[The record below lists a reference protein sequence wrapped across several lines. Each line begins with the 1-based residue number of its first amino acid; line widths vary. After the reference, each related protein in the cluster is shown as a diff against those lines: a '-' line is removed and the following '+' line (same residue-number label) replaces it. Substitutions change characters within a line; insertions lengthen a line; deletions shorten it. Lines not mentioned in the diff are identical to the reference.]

1 MKNYYKWLESDG
13 RDSIARGGDRS
24 LIDAWES
31 GSYDFEVQLSKN
43 TQHIMLFTT
52 DEAFAIANDLYN
64 KGTTFAGNIRDTK
77 NAAKNIFKLVS
88 YQDAGK
94 LVFRLKGLGVK
105 AERYIYKGITYI
117 KVTGYPSLRRI
128 LIGTRYKSNNL
139 KILEL
144 GIGKAGIN
152 FGIMDG
158 GRFCIYFSGGQRL
171 LELILS
177 SEHDVAAFIGN
188 IDVDVA
194 KVIVT
199 IFVTKLAVAGVRWA
213 VTAIAFS
220 VTLPI
225 SLGMVLVVVLGVVV
239 TTLLSRLDEH
249 YHLSD
254 KVIKSV
260 REAMAEHQK
269 MIEQNISHNHYGL
282 SLSRGGGL

>member
-1 MKNYYKWLESDG
+1 MKNYYEWSDSDG
-13 RDSIARGGDRS
+13 RDSLARGGDRS

-31 GSYDFEVQLSKN
+31 GRYDFEAQLSKN

-77 NAAKNIFKLVS
+77 NAAKNILKLVS

-117 KVTGYPSLRRI
+117 KVTGYASLRRI

-144 GIGKAGIN
+144 GIGKAGVN
-152 FGIMDG
+152 FGLMDG
-158 GRFCIYFSGGQRL
+158 SRFCIYFSVAQRL
-171 LELILS
+171 LEVVFS
-177 SEHDVAAFIGN
+177 SDHDVAAFIGN

-194 KVIVT
+194 KVIVA
-199 IFVTKLAVAGVRWA
+199 IFVTKLAVAA
-213 VTAIAFS
+213 VDWVATAMAVS
-220 VTLPI
+220 VTLPVSAGI
-225 SLGMVLVVVLGVVV
+225 VLVVFLSIGI
-239 TTLLSRLDEH
+239 TTLLWKLDEH

-254 KVIKSV
+254 RVIKSI
-260 REAMAEHQK
+260 REGMKEHQK
-269 MIEQNISHNHYGL
+269 VIELNMSHNHYGL